1 MTDTSQDLSGIPEV
15 DLTDTEAQRDPF
27 AAYGQA
33 RERSP
38 LARILIPGLGPVW
51 VLTRHESAR
60 AVLGD
65 PRFELNADSFL
76 RPAAGPP
83 GHLGFGHGPHF
94 CLGASLARTQT
105 EVALMALLRRFPDLA
120 LAVAPEDVRAPD
132 PGTWRLASLPVTLWI
147 GSREARG

>member
-1 MTDTSQDLSGIPEV
+1 MAGEAKPADVGVGGIEHGVHRVATLP
-15 DLTDTEAQRDPF
+15 
-27 AAYGQA
+27 
-33 RERSP
+33 P
-38 LARILIPGLGPVW
+38 LRQ
-51 VLTRHESAR
+51 
-60 AVLGD
+60 
-65 PRFELNADSFL
+65 
-76 RPAAGPP
+76 
-83 GHLGFGHGPHF
+83 F